1 MGALTG
7 DPLSQFIDEQRVEM
21 CEVVGLVTAKCPPAD
36 EDKILHCYGAQ
47 KSTRGPW
54 RSSGGTGSQ
63 TRGKV
68 LAAGLES

>member
-36 EDKILHCYGAQ
+36 GDKILHCYGAQ
-47 KSTRGPW
+47 KAPGDPGDLRGV
-54 RSSGGTGSQ
+54 
-63 TRGKV
+63 RGRKP
-68 LAAGLES
+68 AGKC